1 MFRQLRKITEV
12 LKLKY
17 VMRTRVKINNL
28 IEHTQNYLNY
38 KRISANQKN
47 MMIKARKKSFP
58 KLLKF
63 YETSNNTKNQP
74 KSTHQNPSA

>member
-1 MFRQLRKITEV
+1 MK
-12 LKLKY
+12 
-17 VMRTRVKINNL
+17 
-28 IEHTQNYLNY
+28 
-38 KRISANQKN
+38 KRLD
-47 MMIKARKKSFP
+47 KSFP